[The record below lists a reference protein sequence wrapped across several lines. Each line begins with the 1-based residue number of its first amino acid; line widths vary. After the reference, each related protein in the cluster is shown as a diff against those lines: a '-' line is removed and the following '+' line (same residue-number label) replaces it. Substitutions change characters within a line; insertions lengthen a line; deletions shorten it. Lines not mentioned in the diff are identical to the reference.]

1 MFPGSLTM
9 TGGHASQGVPMG
21 GQGGGFT
28 TIYPV
33 TESMETGEGGS
44 RGPLNIACHI

>member
-1 MFPGSLTM
+1 MV
-9 TGGHASQGVPMG
+9 GGTASQGVPMG

-33 TESMETGEGGS
+33 TESMETGEEQMDIQ
-44 RGPLNIACHI
+44 LQL

>member
-1 MFPGSLTM
+1 MFPGSVTM
-9 TGGHASQGVPMG
+9 VGGNASQGVPMG

-33 TESMETGEGGS
+33 TESMETGEGGF
-44 RGPLNIACHI
+44 

>member
-1 MFPGSLTM
+1 MV
-9 TGGHASQGVPMG
+9 GGTASQGVPMG

-33 TESMETGEGGS
+33 TESMETGEGWLSS
-44 RGPLNIACHI
+44 RTPFPSF